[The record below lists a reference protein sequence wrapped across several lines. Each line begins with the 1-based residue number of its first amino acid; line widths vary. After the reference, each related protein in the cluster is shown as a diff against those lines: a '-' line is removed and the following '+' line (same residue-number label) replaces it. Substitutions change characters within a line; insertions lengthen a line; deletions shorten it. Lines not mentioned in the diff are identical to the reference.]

1 MSYLCRH
8 VLLKDASGETQ
19 GFVRFESAPDGC
31 SVDARASGLPSG
43 ARLLLLRRGGG
54 FREAGALRAG
64 AFRAVLRGEDAAALC
79 GAVLAEAGKALVY
92 GGDGDVSPQA
102 RSAAAQAF
110 APRAVSSR
118 TESCRAVAQEANAR
132 DVSAAQAPQNAPG
145 ARPASAPGGV
155 AAFVPQSQGTP
166 DAAESCRAV
175 AQEAG
180 AREASTAQAPQ
191 NAPGARPTSAPGGV
205 AAFAPNSQSTPDAA
219 ESCRAVAQE
228 ANARE
233 ASIAQ
238 APQNAAGAPSSSA
251 ALAPQN
257 IPTAAGI
264 PPEALL
270 PAQEAESAP
279 SGDGLTFRSAGDGL
293 RFDAVRYED
302 GTAALVAHAVAADSP
317 LPPAGMPGAARIAG
331 FWVERE
337 SP

>member
-118 TESCRAVAQEANAR
+118 TESCRAVAQEA
-132 DVSAAQAPQNAPG
+132 
-145 ARPASAPGGV
+145 
-155 AAFVPQSQGTP
+155 
-166 DAAESCRAV
+166 
-175 AQEAG
+175 G

-205 AAFAPNSQSTPDAA
+205 AAFAPNSQSMPDAA

-228 ANARE
+228 AGARDV
-233 ASIAQ
+233 STAQ

>member
-118 TESCRAVAQEANAR
+118 TESCRAVAQEAGAR
-132 DVSAAQAPQNAPG
+132 EASAAQAPQNAPG

-155 AAFVPQSQGTP
+155 AAFAPNSQSMP

-180 AREASTAQAPQ
+180 ARDVST
-191 NAPGARPTSAPGGV
+191 
-205 AAFAPNSQSTPDAA
+205 
-219 ESCRAVAQE
+219 
-228 ANARE
+228 
-233 ASIAQ
+233 AQ

>member
-118 TESCRAVAQEANAR
+118 TESCRAVAQEAGAR
-132 DVSAAQAPQNAPG
+132 EASTAQAPQNAPG

-175 AQEAG
+175 AQEAN
-180 AREASTAQAPQ
+180 AQDVSAAQAPQ
-191 NAPGARPTSAPGGV
+191 NAP
-205 AAFAPNSQSTPDAA
+205 
-219 ESCRAVAQE
+219 
-228 ANARE
+228 
-233 ASIAQ
+233 
-238 APQNAAGAPSSSA
+238 GAPSSSA

-302 GTAALVAHAVAADSP
+302 GTTALVAHAVAADSP

>member
-175 AQEAG
+175 AQEA
-180 AREASTAQAPQ
+180 
-191 NAPGARPTSAPGGV
+191 
-205 AAFAPNSQSTPDAA
+205 
-219 ESCRAVAQE
+219 
-228 ANARE
+228 NARE

>member
-64 AFRAVLRGEDAAALC
+64 AFRAVLRGEAAAALC

-118 TESCRAVAQEANAR
+118 TESCRAVAQEAGAR
-132 DVSAAQAPQNAPG
+132 NVSAAQAPQNAPG

-175 AQEAG
+175 AQEAD
-180 AREASTAQAPQ
+180 AREAST
-191 NAPGARPTSAPGGV
+191 
-205 AAFAPNSQSTPDAA
+205 
-219 ESCRAVAQE
+219 
-228 ANARE
+228 
-233 ASIAQ
+233 AQ

>member
-118 TESCRAVAQEANAR
+118 TESCRAVAQEA
-132 DVSAAQAPQNAPG
+132 
-145 ARPASAPGGV
+145 
-155 AAFVPQSQGTP
+155 
-166 DAAESCRAV
+166 
-175 AQEAG
+175 G

-191 NAPGARPTSAPGGV
+191 NAP
-205 AAFAPNSQSTPDAA
+205 
-219 ESCRAVAQE
+219 
-228 ANARE
+228 
-233 ASIAQ
+233 
-238 APQNAAGAPSSSA
+238 GAPSSSA

>member
-118 TESCRAVAQEANAR
+118 TESCRAVAQEAGAR
-132 DVSAAQAPQNAPG
+132 NVSAAQAPQNAPG

-155 AAFVPQSQGTP
+155 AAFVPQSQGI
-166 DAAESCRAV
+166 
-175 AQEAG
+175 
-180 AREASTAQAPQ
+180 
-191 NAPGARPTSAPGGV
+191 
-205 AAFAPNSQSTPDAA
+205 PDAA

-228 ANARE
+228 ANARDVS
-233 ASIAQ
+233 AAQ

>member
-118 TESCRAVAQEANAR
+118 TESCRAVAQEAGAR
-132 DVSAAQAPQNAPG
+132 EASTAQAPQNAAG

-175 AQEAG
+175 AQEAN
-180 AREASTAQAPQ
+180 ARDVSAAQAPQ
-191 NAPGARPTSAPGGV
+191 NAP
-205 AAFAPNSQSTPDAA
+205 
-219 ESCRAVAQE
+219 
-228 ANARE
+228 
-233 ASIAQ
+233 
-238 APQNAAGAPSSSA
+238 GAPSSSA

>member
-31 SVDARASGLPSG
+31 SVDARASGRPSG

-64 AFRAVLRGEDAAALC
+64 AFRAVLRGEDSAALC

-118 TESCRAVAQEANAR
+118 TESCRAVAQEAGAR
-132 DVSAAQAPQNAPG
+132 EASTAQAPQNAPG

-155 AAFVPQSQGTP
+155 AAFVPQSQGIP

-175 AQEAG
+175 AQEAK
-180 AREASTAQAPQ
+180 ARDVST
-191 NAPGARPTSAPGGV
+191 
-205 AAFAPNSQSTPDAA
+205 
-219 ESCRAVAQE
+219 
-228 ANARE
+228 
-233 ASIAQ
+233 AQ

>member
-118 TESCRAVAQEANAR
+118 TESCRAVAQEAGAR
-132 DVSAAQAPQNAPG
+132 EASTAQAPQNAPG

-155 AAFVPQSQGTP
+155 AAFVPQSQGI
-166 DAAESCRAV
+166 
-175 AQEAG
+175 
-180 AREASTAQAPQ
+180 
-191 NAPGARPTSAPGGV
+191 
-205 AAFAPNSQSTPDAA
+205 PDAA

-228 ANARE
+228 ANARDVS
-233 ASIAQ
+233 AAQ

>member
-155 AAFVPQSQGTP
+155 AAFAPNSQSTP

-180 AREASTAQAPQ
+180 AREASAAQAPQ
-191 NAPGARPTSAPGGV
+191 NAP
-205 AAFAPNSQSTPDAA
+205 
-219 ESCRAVAQE
+219 
-228 ANARE
+228 
-233 ASIAQ
+233 
-238 APQNAAGAPSSSA
+238 GAPSSSA

>member
-118 TESCRAVAQEANAR
+118 TESCRTVAQEAGAR
-132 DVSAAQAPQNAPG
+132 NVSAAQAPQNAPG

-180 AREASTAQAPQ
+180 ARDVSAAQAPQ
-191 NAPGARPTSAPGGV
+191 NAP
-205 AAFAPNSQSTPDAA
+205 
-219 ESCRAVAQE
+219 
-228 ANARE
+228 
-233 ASIAQ
+233 
-238 APQNAAGAPSSSA
+238 GAPSSSA

>member
-118 TESCRAVAQEANAR
+118 TESCRAVAQEAGAR
-132 DVSAAQAPQNAPG
+132 EASAAQAPQNAPG

-155 AAFVPQSQGTP
+155 AAFAPNSQGTP

-175 AQEAG
+175 AQEAN
-180 AREASTAQAPQ
+180 ARDVSAAQAPQ
-191 NAPGARPTSAPGGV
+191 NAP
-205 AAFAPNSQSTPDAA
+205 
-219 ESCRAVAQE
+219 
-228 ANARE
+228 
-233 ASIAQ
+233 
-238 APQNAAGAPSSSA
+238 GAPSSSA

>member
-155 AAFVPQSQGTP
+155 AAF
-166 DAAESCRAV
+166 
-175 AQEAG
+175 
-180 AREASTAQAPQ
+180 
-191 NAPGARPTSAPGGV
+191 
-205 AAFAPNSQSTPDAA
+205 APNSQSTPDAA

-228 ANARE
+228 AGARNVS
-233 ASIAQ
+233 AAQ
-238 APQNAAGAPSSSA
+238 APQNAPGAPSSSA

>member
-155 AAFVPQSQGTP
+155 AAFVPQSQGIP

-180 AREASTAQAPQ
+180 ARDVSAAQAPQ
-191 NAPGARPTSAPGGV
+191 NAP
-205 AAFAPNSQSTPDAA
+205 
-219 ESCRAVAQE
+219 
-228 ANARE
+228 
-233 ASIAQ
+233 
-238 APQNAAGAPSSSA
+238 GAPSSSA

>member
-118 TESCRAVAQEANAR
+118 TESCRAVAQEAGAR
-132 DVSAAQAPQNAPG
+132 NVSAAQAPQNAPG
-145 ARPASAPGGV
+145 ARPA
-155 AAFVPQSQGTP
+155 
-166 DAAESCRAV
+166 
-175 AQEAG
+175 
-180 AREASTAQAPQ
+180 
-191 NAPGARPTSAPGGV
+191 SAPGGV

-228 ANARE
+228 AGARDVS
-233 ASIAQ
+233 AAQ

>member
-118 TESCRAVAQEANAR
+118 TESCRAVAQEAGAR
-132 DVSAAQAPQNAPG
+132 NVSAAQAPQNAPG

-166 DAAESCRAV
+166 DAAESCRAI
-175 AQEAG
+175 AQEAN
-180 AREASTAQAPQ
+180 ARDVSAAQAPQ
-191 NAPGARPTSAPGGV
+191 NAP
-205 AAFAPNSQSTPDAA
+205 
-219 ESCRAVAQE
+219 
-228 ANARE
+228 
-233 ASIAQ
+233 
-238 APQNAAGAPSSSA
+238 GAPSSSA

-257 IPTAAGI
+257 IPTAASI

>member
-118 TESCRAVAQEANAR
+118 TESCRAVAQEA
-132 DVSAAQAPQNAPG
+132 
-145 ARPASAPGGV
+145 
-155 AAFVPQSQGTP
+155 
-166 DAAESCRAV
+166 
-175 AQEAG
+175 G

-191 NAPGARPTSAPGGV
+191 NAPGARPASAPGGV

-228 ANARE
+228 AGARDV
-233 ASIAQ
+233 STAQ

>member
-118 TESCRAVAQEANAR
+118 TESCRAVAQEAGAR
-132 DVSAAQAPQNAPG
+132 EASTAQAPQNAPG

-155 AAFVPQSQGTP
+155 AAFVSQSQGTP

-180 AREASTAQAPQ
+180 ARNVSAAQAPQ
-191 NAPGARPTSAPGGV
+191 NAP
-205 AAFAPNSQSTPDAA
+205 
-219 ESCRAVAQE
+219 
-228 ANARE
+228 
-233 ASIAQ
+233 
-238 APQNAAGAPSSSA
+238 GAPSSSA

>member
-118 TESCRAVAQEANAR
+118 TESCRAVAQEAGAR
-132 DVSAAQAPQNAPG
+132 EASTAQAPQNAPG

-175 AQEAG
+175 AQEAN
-180 AREASTAQAPQ
+180 AQDVSAAQAPQ
-191 NAPGARPTSAPGGV
+191 NAP
-205 AAFAPNSQSTPDAA
+205 
-219 ESCRAVAQE
+219 
-228 ANARE
+228 
-233 ASIAQ
+233 
-238 APQNAAGAPSSSA
+238 GAPSSSA

>member
-118 TESCRAVAQEANAR
+118 TESCRAVAQEAGAR
-132 DVSAAQAPQNAPG
+132 EASTAQAPQNAPG

-155 AAFVPQSQGTP
+155 AAFAPNNQSTP

-191 NAPGARPTSAPGGV
+191 NAP
-205 AAFAPNSQSTPDAA
+205 
-219 ESCRAVAQE
+219 
-228 ANARE
+228 
-233 ASIAQ
+233 
-238 APQNAAGAPSSSA
+238 GAPSSSA

>member
-118 TESCRAVAQEANAR
+118 TESCRAVAQEAGAR
-132 DVSAAQAPQNAPG
+132 EASTAQAPQNAPG

-180 AREASTAQAPQ
+180 ARNVSAAQAPQ
-191 NAPGARPTSAPGGV
+191 NAP
-205 AAFAPNSQSTPDAA
+205 
-219 ESCRAVAQE
+219 
-228 ANARE
+228 
-233 ASIAQ
+233 
-238 APQNAAGAPSSSA
+238 GAPSSSA